1 MLNEKQLDIINKVEN
16 MEQTSLLKPRL
27 RFSKMVADGLVSCLA
42 MSFGP
47 LLIAFIR
54 SFYFMNEL

>member
-1 MLNEKQLDIINKVEN
+1 MLNEKQLDIINRVEN
-16 MEQTSLLKPRL
+16 MEQTSLLKPR
-27 RFSKMVADGLVSCLA
+27 FSKMVADSL
-42 MSFGP
+42 MSRILQC